1 MRHIRRPELLA
12 SPGSESPLEFYS
24 FIQHPWVPG
33 PMRSPQGAG
42 GAGWWRCEIHIDTSH
57 PTSKVRHSPAT
68 VMQDGETR
76 ICERLGPEPVSG
88 VALWITSEEGPCG
101 KRI

>member
-42 GAGWWRCEIHIDTSH
+42 GG
-57 PTSKVRHSPAT
+57 
-68 VMQDGETR
+68 
-76 ICERLGPEPVSG
+76 G
-88 VALWITSEEGPCG
+88 VVEMRDPH
-101 KRI
+101 